1 MKGNVDKVLKKKIEE
16 IEVPDGTFDYSFIDT
31 KSNKRSSNL
40 KLVFVMIL
48 SFLMFIIGFS
58 IFLNFDIEK
67 DEPIEDVIVNGNN
80 EYKDIIDNI
89 VGFEKIENIATSTE
103 TVYLDQCKKI
113 YIVRLTNISEK
124 DLYTNINK
132 MPFKTKV
139 EAEVINVIKG
149 ENIEEL
155 NFYIPYGILSLKKLN
170 ELDYFYNNEKYIN
183 MNEDSYINVIYGEGI
198 MVSEPIIGNVY
209 IVNLKNTNDSD
220 LEININSMFGFKEFD
235 VENNLVKNQNDEWE
249 IFDINKMKRPE

>member
-67 DEPIEDVIVNGNN
+67 DEPIEDVIVNGDN

-89 VGFEKIENIATSTE
+89 VGTEKIEFTIVSNETE
-103 TVYLDQCKKI
+103 YIDECEAV
-113 YIVRLTNISEK
+113 YIVKVSDMSEY
-124 DLYTNINK
+124 DLYTNINELPPK
-132 MPFKTKV
+132 LKIKC
-139 EAEVINVIKG
+139 EVIDTIKG
-149 ENIEEL
+149 EREEIIE
-155 NFYIPYGILSLKKLN
+155 FYVPYGIVSIKTLNASGYLYEKEKYSNINRDKYIRIIYSNGVTISEPVVQKIYIVSLEKDKNNELKAKLN
-170 ELDYFYNNEKYIN
+170 
-183 MNEDSYINVIYGEGI
+183 V
-198 MVSEPIIGNVY
+198 
-209 IVNLKNTNDSD
+209 
-220 LEININSMFGFKEFD
+220 MFGFKELD
-235 VENNLVKNQNDEWE
+235 IENNLVKNQDDEWE